1 MTTAVSRDGKHSA
14 CRGPIGGPACDNRDM
29 RAPVSLRLVA
39 IVAVATLAGACQ
51 LTGEPAMDPAMAGMG
66 CEQAQA
72 FSFSGETT
80 LAALGLDDDFGGGR
94 DAQRPGMIWV
104 TADPVNMNGP
114 GPLPAGVPAAMDR
127 MVCVQWPDG
136 SGMAGPVPPDWQPP
150 NVLNTAAPGTGGEI
164 PLTLIGLVVAAIA
177 IVGVSFFAF
186 RERRPA

>member
-1 MTTAVSRDGKHSA
+1 MALSA
-14 CRGPIGGPACDNRDM
+14 
-29 RAPVSLRLVA
+29 LV
-39 IVAVATLAGACQ
+39 GACQ
-51 LTGEPAMDPAMAGMG
+51 VAAPPVADPAIAGMG

-72 FSFSGETT
+72 FSFSGEST
-80 LAALGLDDDFGGGR
+80 LAALGLADEFGGGR
-94 DAQRPGMIWV
+94 DAQRTGMIWV

-150 NVLNTAAPGTGGEI
+150 NVLNTAAEGAGGEL
-164 PLTLIGLVVAAIA
+164 PLTLIGLIVAAVLIGA
-177 IVGVSFFAF
+177 VSFLAF